1 MMQGR
6 EFKGARFA
14 GFGRPGAIAPARVY
28 RRRLTTVAR
37 APRWIVTLGLIGALG
52 ACGGRSR
59 GDTVQRATRVQEQ
72 CCEQLTGPGRDQCL
86 AAIPRVDP
94 TAAPLP
100 HAQASYAC
108 VTDNFVCEPATGHAT
123 PPSVQAQF
131 DCIDALGQ

>member
-14 GFGRPGAIAPARVY
+14 GFGRAAAIGASQVY
-28 RRRLTTVAR
+28 RGRLTTVAR
-37 APRWIVTLGLIGALG
+37 APRWIGTVLIAALG
-52 ACGGRSR
+52 ACGGRSH
-59 GDTVQRATRVQEQ
+59 GDTVQRATAVQEQ
-72 CCEQLTGPGRDQCL
+72 CCEHLSGPGRDQCL
-86 AAIPRVDP
+86 RAIPRIDP

-108 VTDNFVCEPATGHAT
+108 VTDNFVCEPSTGHAT
-123 PPSVQAQF
+123 RPSVQAQF